1 MAEEKESGKF
11 MVGGYEFATKEEAQL
26 AKDELNAIK
35 YLSQKTNS
43 KDPKQVYSLY
53 NKIIERK
60 LFSTHVGMNY
70 LKNLQTFLYKSD
82 EIPNDKIQPIP
93 INAET
98 QGEINIRRERS
109 EFKSEL
115 RDMSVKVAKYKN
127 NFTRVMIINVVLIII
142 IIAMFVILNTSS
154 NPNIINYEVNIQNK
168 YSQWQEQ
175 LQSQEESLNA
185 REMLLTTENKHI
197 LLTGRTHF
205 KHIYYL

>member
-98 QGEINIRRERS
+98 QGEINIRSERS

-127 NFTRVMIINVVLIII
+127 NFTRVMTINVVLIII

-185 REMLLTTENKHI
+185 RENALNNRK
-197 LLTGRTHF
+197 
-205 KHIYYL
+205 

>member
-1 MAEEKESGKF
+1 MTEKKEHGNI

-185 REMLLTTENKHI
+185 RENALNNRK
-197 LLTGRTHF
+197 
-205 KHIYYL
+205 

>member
-1 MAEEKESGKF
+1 

-43 KDPKQVYSLY
+43 KDSKQVYSLY

-185 REMLLTTENKHI
+185 RENALNNRK
-197 LLTGRTHF
+197 
-205 KHIYYL
+205 

>member
-142 IIAMFVILNTSS
+142 IIAIFVILNTSS

-185 REMLLTTENKHI
+185 RENALNNRK
-197 LLTGRTHF
+197 
-205 KHIYYL
+205 

>member
-1 MAEEKESGKF
+1 MAEEKENGKF

-115 RDMSVKVAKYKN
+115 RDVSVKVAKYKN

-185 REMLLTTENKHI
+185 RENALNNRK
-197 LLTGRTHF
+197 
-205 KHIYYL
+205 

>member
-1 MAEEKESGKF
+1 MAEEKENGKF
-11 MVGGYEFATKEEAQL
+11 MVGGYEFATKEEVQL

-185 REMLLTTENKHI
+185 RENALNNRK
-197 LLTGRTHF
+197 
-205 KHIYYL
+205 

>member
-70 LKNLQTFLYKSD
+70 LKNLQTFLYRSD

-185 REMLLTTENKHI
+185 RENALNNRK
-197 LLTGRTHF
+197 
-205 KHIYYL
+205 

>member
-1 MAEEKESGKF
+1 MAEEKENGKF

-82 EIPNDKIQPIP
+82 EIPNDKIQPSP

-185 REMLLTTENKHI
+185 RENALNNRK
-197 LLTGRTHF
+197 
-205 KHIYYL
+205 

>member
-1 MAEEKESGKF
+1 MAEEKENGKF
-11 MVGGYEFATKEEAQL
+11 MVGGYEFATKEEAQH

-185 REMLLTTENKHI
+185 RENALNNRK
-197 LLTGRTHF
+197 
-205 KHIYYL
+205 

>member
-1 MAEEKESGKF
+1 MAEEKENGKF
-11 MVGGYEFATKEEAQL
+11 MVGDYEFATKEEAQL

-185 REMLLTTENKHI
+185 RENALNNRK
-197 LLTGRTHF
+197 
-205 KHIYYL
+205 

>member
-1 MAEEKESGKF
+1 MAEEKESEKF

-185 REMLLTTENKHI
+185 RENALNNRK
-197 LLTGRTHF
+197 
-205 KHIYYL
+205 

>member
-1 MAEEKESGKF
+1 MAEEKENGKF

-185 REMLLTTENKHI
+185 RENALNNK
-197 LLTGRTHF
+197 
-205 KHIYYL
+205 K

>member
-93 INAET
+93 INSET

-185 REMLLTTENKHI
+185 RENALNNRK
-197 LLTGRTHF
+197 
-205 KHIYYL
+205 

>member
-93 INAET
+93 INSET

-168 YSQWQEQ
+168 YSQWLEQ

-185 REMLLTTENKHI
+185 RENALNNRK
-197 LLTGRTHF
+197 
-205 KHIYYL
+205 

>member
-1 MAEEKESGKF
+1 MAEEKENGKF

-43 KDPKQVYSLY
+43 KYPKQVYSLY

-185 REMLLTTENKHI
+185 RENALNNRK
-197 LLTGRTHF
+197 
-205 KHIYYL
+205 

>member
-98 QGEINIRRERS
+98 QGEINIRSERS

-115 RDMSVKVAKYKN
+115 MDMSVKVAKYKN

-185 REMLLTTENKHI
+185 RENALNNRK
-197 LLTGRTHF
+197 
-205 KHIYYL
+205 

>member
-115 RDMSVKVAKYKN
+115 RDMSVNVAKYKN

-185 REMLLTTENKHI
+185 RENALNNRK
-197 LLTGRTHF
+197 
-205 KHIYYL
+205 

>member
-1 MAEEKESGKF
+1 MAEEKENGKF
-11 MVGGYEFATKEEAQL
+11 MVGGYEFATKDEAQL

-185 REMLLTTENKHI
+185 RENALNNRK
-197 LLTGRTHF
+197 
-205 KHIYYL
+205 

>member
-60 LFSTHVGMNY
+60 LFSTHVGMDY

-93 INAET
+93 INSET

-185 REMLLTTENKHI
+185 RENALNNRK
-197 LLTGRTHF
+197 
-205 KHIYYL
+205 